1 MVTAFFPQYS
11 KAGVAE
17 ILTSYSI
24 KNKTYNV
31 YLITVNDEIKF
42 VHDEREKGKLE
53 YITIDNAAKSIE
65 NIDRQI
71 NKLTNKINELKKIRE
86 QNSYII
92 DALQKHYMGD
102 IFQNSSAKK
111 PFQQSNAQN
120 KRNDSKEQPREKF
133 IINTPLG
140 FVSKVEK
147 ENVDFTENIL
157 EAKTFENAEEAIKL
171 GEIVF
176 KNQLPFR
183 VGALKIIGKEYNH
196 HKCHCSNE
204 GDFIVGLLN
213 QIFSG
218 VHPNEVNMEKL
229 KEFFPD
235 AEIKGFVID
244 EKGNIQEL

>member
-24 KNKTYNV
+24 RNKTYNV

-65 NIDRQI
+65 NIDREI
-71 NKLTNKINELKKIRE
+71 NKLTKRINELKKIRE
-86 QNSYII
+86 QHSYIV
-92 DALQKHYMGD
+92 DTLQTHYM
-102 IFQNSSAKK
+102 NNKVPNNAAKK
-111 PFQQSNAQN
+111 PFKQVNIQN
-120 KRNDSKEQPREKF
+120 KRSNRKQPRKKF

-183 VGALKIIGKEYNH
+183 VETLNSFKKEYNN

-204 GDFIVGLLN
+204 GDFIFDLLH
-213 QIFSG
+213 QMF
-218 VHPNEVNMEKL
+218 PNAN
-229 KEFFPD
+229 
-235 AEIKGFVID
+235 IKGFVID

>member
-1 MVTAFFPQYS
+1 MVTVFFPQYS

-24 KNKTYNV
+24 RNKTYNV
-31 YLITVNDEIKF
+31 YLITVDDENKF

-111 PFQQSNAQN
+111 PLQQSNAQN
-120 KRNDSKEQPREKF
+120 KRNNSKEQSREKF

-183 VGALKIIGKEYNH
+183 VGALKIIGKGYNH
-196 HKCHCSNE
+196 HKCHCLNE
-204 GDFIVGLLN
+204 GDFIFDLLH
-213 QIFSG
+213 QMF
-218 VHPNEVNMEKL
+218 PNAN
-229 KEFFPD
+229 
-235 AEIKGFVID
+235 IKGFVID

>member
-24 KNKTYNV
+24 RNKTYNV
-31 YLITVNDEIKF
+31 YLITVDDENKF

-53 YITIDNAAKSIE
+53 YITINNATKSIE
-65 NIDRQI
+65 NIDREI
-71 NKLTNKINELKKIRE
+71 NKLTNRINELKKIRE
-86 QNSYII
+86 QYSYIV
-92 DALQKHYMGD
+92 DTLQTHYM
-102 IFQNSSAKK
+102 NNKVPNNVAKK

-120 KRNDSKEQPREKF
+120 RRNNSKEQPREKF
-133 IINTPLG
+133 IIDTPLG
-140 FVSKVEK
+140 FVRKVEN

-157 EAKTFENAEEAIKL
+157 EAKTFENADEAIKL
-171 GEIVF
+171 GKAVF

-183 VGALKIIGKEYNH
+183 VGAIKIIGKGCNH

-204 GDFIVGLLN
+204 GDFIFDLLH
-213 QIFSG
+213 QMF
-218 VHPNEVNMEKL
+218 PNAN
-229 KEFFPD
+229 
-235 AEIKGFVID
+235 IKGFVID